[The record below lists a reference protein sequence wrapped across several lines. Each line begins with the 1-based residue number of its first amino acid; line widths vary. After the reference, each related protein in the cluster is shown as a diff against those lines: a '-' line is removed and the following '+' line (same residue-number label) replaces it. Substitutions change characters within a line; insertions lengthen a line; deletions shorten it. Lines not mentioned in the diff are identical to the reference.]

1 MSASALAKKA
11 IKENEEKPA
20 KESKTPELKV
30 VRDSLPENTGE
41 KPTAAKEEVRGEE
54 KKEGKGEAGKGEAK
68 KEEAKKSSSKDSK
81 KEKKPAPK
89 RKAREKKNAAQKA
102 ESKQEAKQGIKP
114 DAKTEDSGNHT
125 SHKSFRE
132 FNPWNKI
139 LRPDKPIEEYNNKE
153 VGKEGELLASL
164 FLQYKNYE
172 ILEMNWTC
180 KFGEVDIVARDGD
193 ELVLC
198 EVKTRLCLHDGEAI
212 PELRVHKRKQD
223 KYRKLALCYL
233 MEHPKEDALR
243 FDVMALTITGQRS
256 AKLRH
261 LLGAFSFDL

>member
-1 MSASALAKKA
+1 MRKGEKMFASAVAKKSRE
-11 IKENEEKPA
+11 ENEETPA
-20 KESKTPELKV
+20 QESKTPELKV
-30 VRDSLPENTGE
+30 LKASLPEDKGE
-41 KPTAAKEEVRGEE
+41 KPIGSKGEE
-54 KKEGKGEAGKGEAK
+54 REEGKGEAK
-68 KEEAKKSSSKDSK
+68 KEEVKKSTSKDCK

-89 RKAREKKNAAQKA
+89 RKAREKKDAAQKTKNIP
-102 ESKQEAKQGIKP
+102 EDKQGIKT
-114 DAKTEDSGNHT
+114 DAKVEESE
-125 SHKSFRE
+125 SHRPPKSFRE

-198 EVKTRLCLHDGEAI
+198 EVKTRLCLHDEEAI
-212 PELRVHKRKQD
+212 PELRVDKRKQD

-243 FDVMALTITGQRS
+243 FDVMALTITGQRN